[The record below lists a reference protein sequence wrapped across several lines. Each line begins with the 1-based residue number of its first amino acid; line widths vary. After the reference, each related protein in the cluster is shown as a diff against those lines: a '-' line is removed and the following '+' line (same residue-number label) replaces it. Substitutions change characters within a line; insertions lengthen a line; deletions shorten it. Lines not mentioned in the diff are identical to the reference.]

1 MKTWLGIWIVFV
13 DGWGTK
19 WSRGYRIWSS
29 SWRMGPERCG
39 WGTTWCHVRCSWFSV
54 LPFFISFTFTY
65 ASLFFLLTQFC
76 FVYMLH
82 LLRPLWLTDILLWQ
96 HIIFG
101 SQYNPCLDLFSFVL
115 QGSTEWCSCLG
126 SSLYSTT
133 SIVCDFVKVRYLS
146 TYLTVSSFQFSPF
159 NILSRFLFYSG
170 EVCRRKTKVILIFR
184 LSLLHVVDK
193 LWNEENIT
201 NLSMDTTI
209 SWFVELEPVVL
220 VISKF

>member
-1 MKTWLGIWIVFV
+1 MKLKLANGSREVWMGNNMMPCQVFLV
-13 DGWGTK
+13 L
-19 WSRGYRIWSS
+19 SLAFLYQLYFYV
-29 SWRMGPERCG
+29 C
-39 WGTTWCHVRCSWFSV
+39 FS
-54 LPFFISFTFTY
+54 
-65 ASLFFLLTQFC
+65 FFLLTQFC

-101 SQYNPCLDLFSFVL
+101 FQYNPCLDLFLFVL
-115 QGSTEWCSCLG
+115 QGSAEWCSCLG

-146 TYLTVSSFQFSPF
+146 TYLAVSSLQFSPF

-170 EVCRRKTKVILIFR
+170 EVCRRKTKVILISK
-184 LSLLHVVDK
+184 LSLQHVVDE

-201 NLSMDTTI
+201 NLSMYTTI
-209 SWFVELEPVVL
+209 SWFVELEPAVL

>member
-1 MKTWLGIWIVFV
+1 MSGVLG
-13 DGWGTK
+13 
-19 WSRGYRIWSS
+19 SQSCLSLSALLLRI
-29 SWRMGPERCG
+29 
-39 WGTTWCHVRCSWFSV
+39 
-54 LPFFISFTFTY
+54 I
-65 ASLFFLLTQFC
+65 LFFLLTQFC
-76 FVYMLH
+76 FVYM
-82 LLRPLWLTDILLWQ
+82 LRPLWLTDILLWQ

-101 SQYNPCLDLFSFVL
+101 SQYNPCLDLFVFVL
-115 QGSTEWCSCLG
+115 QGSAEWCSCLG

-170 EVCRRKTKVILIFR
+170 EVCRRKKKVILISK

-209 SWFVELEPVVL
+209 SWFVELEPAIL
-220 VISKF
+220 VISKFYYGHDHLIISWLLPLPCSFF

>member
-1 MKTWLGIWIVFV
+1 MKLKLANKSREVWMWNDMMPSQVFLV
-13 DGWGTK
+13 L
-19 WSRGYRIWSS
+19 SLAFLYQLYFY
-29 SWRMGPERCG
+29 
-39 WGTTWCHVRCSWFSV
+39 VWFS
-54 LPFFISFTFTY
+54 
-65 ASLFFLLTQFC
+65 FFLLTQFC

-101 SQYNPCLDLFSFVL
+101 FQYNPCLDLFLFVL
-115 QGSTEWCSCLG
+115 QGSAEWCSCLG

-133 SIVCDFVKVRYLS
+133 SI
-146 TYLTVSSFQFSPF
+146 SSFQFKPF

-170 EVCRRKTKVILIFR
+170 EVCRRKTKVILISK

-209 SWFVELEPVVL
+209 SWFVELEHAVL